1 MQHAVASFQKI
12 YGGTEEGV
20 RTFFAPGRV
29 NLIGEHIDYNGGN
42 VLPCALEIGTYVV
55 AKKRDDQRI
64 RFYSENFADLG
75 VVEVDLKD
83 LSYDE
88 KHDWA
93 NYPKGVFAAIKEEY
107 ELPNGVDLYYVGN
120 IPNGAGLSSS
130 ASIELAT
137 AVMVKELF
145 TLPYETLDLVKLSQA
160 VENRYIG
167 VNCGIMDQFAV
178 GFGKAEHAIL
188 LNCQTLEYQYVPFS
202 LGEYK
207 IVIANTNKRRG
218 LADSAYNERRATCEA
233 ALAKIQGT
241 IDVKELAHLTEDQLP
256 TVLPLLTEEEQQR
269 VRHVVTENARTL
281 KAMDALTAGD
291 MEQFGQLMK
300 ESHLSLRD
308 DYEVSCKELDTL
320 VEAAWEQNGTLG
332 ARMTGAGFGGCT
344 VNIVRS
350 ADTDKFIEEVGAT
363 YKQQIGYEADF
374 YVISVGEGARE
385 IY

>member
-55 AKKRDDQRI
+55 AKKREDQRI

-75 VVEVDLKD
+75 VIEVDMED

-88 KHDWA
+88 THDWA
-93 NYPKGVFAAIKEEY
+93 NYPKGVFAAVKEEHK
-107 ELPNGVDLYYVGN
+107 LTSGVDLYYVGN

-137 AVMVKELF
+137 AVMVKQLF

-233 ALAKIQGT
+233 ALAKIQGS

-300 ESHLSLRD
+300 GSHLSLRD
-308 DYEVSCKELDTL
+308 DYEVSCTELDTL
-320 VEAAWEQNGTLG
+320 VEAAWKQNGTLG

-350 ADTDKFIEEVGAT
+350 ADTDTFIEEVGAT

-385 IY
+385 I

>member
-55 AKKRDDQRI
+55 AKKREDQRI
-64 RFYSENFADLG
+64 RFYSENFEDLG
-75 VVEVDLKD
+75 VVEVDLDD

-93 NYPKGVFAAIKEEY
+93 NYPKGVFAAVKEEY
-107 ELPNGVDLYYVGN
+107 KLTSGVDLYYVGN

-145 TLPYETLDLVKLSQA
+145 TLAYETLDLVKLSQS

-178 GFGKAEHAIL
+178 GFGKAENAIL

-233 ALAKIQGT
+233 ALAKIQGS

-308 DYEVSCKELDTL
+308 DYEVSCTELDTL
-320 VEAAWEQNGTLG
+320 VEAAWKQNGTLG

-350 ADTDKFIEEVGAT
+350 ADTDTFIQEVGAT
-363 YKQQIGYEADF
+363 YKQQVGYEADF

-385 IY
+385 TK